1 MDPLR
6 PKSLF
11 GTDGIR
17 GIAGRDLT
25 VDLAYGV
32 GEAAGKVAGPGK
44 VLVGMDTRPSGPELS
59 HALRAGL
66 ESSGLEAVDLGV
78 MPAGGISHLTAVAQT
93 VMGVIISA
101 SHNPAHYN
109 GIKLLGP
116 DGAKLSD
123 QREAEISA
131 QVTPVD
137 GGWPSRVARAGT
149 EWTGGLDVYI
159 DWLRE
164 SVTADLSGVAVTVD
178 CANGAAYR
186 AAPRVLRLLGVDT
199 ETTADSSDGSAINHQ
214 CGATHPQWVTSRAQG
229 RIGLAL
235 DGDAD
240 RLIAVDE
247 TGFVV
252 DGDFLMAI
260 LARHLHLRKELN
272 PKLVVA
278 TVMSNLGFRTAM
290 AAQGIETI
298 RTRVGDRYVREEMM
312 RQGAVLG
319 GEQSGHII
327 FGNLAVTGDGLLTAL
342 QVLEVVASTGRTLA
356 ELRREAMHRYP
367 QVLINVE
374 VEDPGKVRDFPR
386 IWEQV
391 SKVERVLGDEGRV
404 LVRPSGTEPL
414 VRVMV
419 ECLESERAN
428 RYAQDLAEVI
438 ASAMSCPSRERRQFR
453 PYNSA

>member
-1 MDPLR
+1 MDEVGGA
-6 PKSLF
+6 SLF

-25 VDLAYGV
+25 AGLAYGV
-32 GEAAGKVAGPGK
+32 GRAAGEVAGDGR

-59 HALRAGL
+59 RALCAGL
-66 ESSGLEAVDLGV
+66 ESAGLQAVDLGV
-78 MPAGGISHLTAVAQT
+78 MPAGGISHLTAVTRA
-93 VMGVIISA
+93 VMGVVISA
-101 SHNPAHYN
+101 SHNPAAYN

-131 QVTPVD
+131 RVRPVEK
-137 GGWPSRVARAGT
+137 GGSGTALIGSEWPAALDAYIEWLAGT
-149 EWTGGLDVYI
+149 
-159 DWLRE
+159 
-164 SVTADLSGVAVTVD
+164 VTVDLSGLSVMVD

-199 ETTADSSDGSAINHQ
+199 ETTAAGGDGSAINQ
-214 CGATHPQWVTSRAQG
+214 GCGATHPQWVASRAGG

-247 TGFVV
+247 TGCVV

-260 LARHLHLRKELN
+260 LARYLHLRRQLD
-272 PKLVVA
+272 PPVVVA

-290 AAQGIETI
+290 SSQGIEI
-298 RTRVGDRYVREEMM
+298 VRTRVGDRYVREEMI
-312 RQGAVLG
+312 RRGAMLG

-342 QVLEVVASTGRTLA
+342 QLLQVVASTGRTLDD
-356 ELRREAMHRYP
+356 LRTEAMQRYP

-374 VEDPGKVRDFPR
+374 VEDPARVREFTG
-386 IWEQV
+386 IWEKV
-391 SKVERVLGDEGRV
+391 SRVERELGSEGRV

-419 ECLESERAN
+419 ECLESEPAE
-428 RYAQDLAEVI
+428 RYAEELAEVI
-438 ASAMSCPSRERRQFR
+438 ALVMNRST
-453 PYNSA
+453 

>member
-1 MDPLR
+1 MGR
-6 PKSLF
+6 NSLF

-25 VDLAYGV
+25 TDLAYAV
-32 GEAAGKVAGPGK
+32 GKAAGEVASEGR

-66 ESSGLEAVDLGV
+66 ESTGLRSVDLGV
-78 MPAGGISHLTAVAQT
+78 MPAGGISHLTAAT
-93 VMGVIISA
+93 RAAMGVVVSA
-101 SHNPAHYN
+101 SHNPAAYN

-123 QREAEISA
+123 RMEAEIS
-131 QVTPVD
+131 
-137 GGWPSRVARAGT
+137 SRVKLVDRGWSPVAARVASERAAAMDAYLEWLVGT
-149 EWTGGLDVYI
+149 V
-159 DWLRE
+159 
-164 SVTADLSGVAVTVD
+164 SADLSGLSVMVD
-178 CANGAAYR
+178 CANGAAYL
-186 AAPRVLRLLGVDT
+186 AAPRVLRMLGVDT
-199 ETTADSSDGSAINHQ
+199 HTTADRPDGSTINEG
-214 CGATHPQWVTSRAQG
+214 CGATHPQWVASRAGG

-260 LARHLHLRKELN
+260 LARHLVIEDRLH
-272 PKLVVA
+272 PPLVVA

-290 AAQGIETI
+290 SSLGIELV
-298 RTRVGDRYVREEMM
+298 RTRVGDRYVREEMIG
-312 RQGAVLG
+312 RRAVLG

-327 FGNLAVTGDGLLTAL
+327 FGDLAVTGDGLLTAL
-342 QVLEVVASTGRTLA
+342 QLLEVVASTGRTLT
-356 ELRREAMHRYP
+356 ELRTEAMRRYP

-374 VEDPGKVRDFPR
+374 VADPGRVREIDR
-386 IWEQV
+386 IWEEV
-391 SKVERVLGDEGRV
+391 SRVELELADEGRV

-419 ECLESERAN
+419 ECLESERAD
-428 RYAQDLAEVI
+428 RYAQELAGSI
-438 ASAMSCPSRERRQFR
+438 ARAM
-453 PYNSA
+453 NSPR

>member
-1 MDPLR
+1 MGR
-6 PKSLF
+6 NSLF

-25 VDLAYGV
+25 TDLAYAV
-32 GEAAGKVAGPGK
+32 GKAAGEVASEGR

-66 ESSGLEAVDLGV
+66 ESTGLRSVDLGV
-78 MPAGGISHLTAVAQT
+78 MPAGGISHLTAAT
-93 VMGVIISA
+93 RAAMGVVVSA
-101 SHNPAHYN
+101 SHNPAAYN

-123 QREAEISA
+123 RMEAEIS
-131 QVTPVD
+131 
-137 GGWPSRVARAGT
+137 SRVKLVDRGWSPVAARVASERAAAMDAYLEWLVGT
-149 EWTGGLDVYI
+149 V
-159 DWLRE
+159 
-164 SVTADLSGVAVTVD
+164 SADLSGLSVMVD
-178 CANGAAYR
+178 CANGAAYL
-186 AAPRVLRLLGVDT
+186 AAPRVLRMLGVDT
-199 ETTADSSDGSAINHQ
+199 HTTADCPDGSTINEG
-214 CGATHPQWVTSRAQG
+214 CGATHPQWVASRAGG

-260 LARHLHLRKELN
+260 LARHLVIEDRLH
-272 PKLVVA
+272 PPLVVA

-290 AAQGIETI
+290 SSLGIELV
-298 RTRVGDRYVREEMM
+298 RTRVGDRYVREEMIG
-312 RQGAVLG
+312 RRAVLG

-327 FGNLAVTGDGLLTAL
+327 FGDLAVTGDGLLTAL
-342 QVLEVVASTGRTLA
+342 QLLEVVASTGRTLT
-356 ELRREAMHRYP
+356 ELRTEAMRRYP

-374 VEDPGKVRDFPR
+374 VADPGRVREIDR
-386 IWEQV
+386 IWEEV
-391 SKVERVLGDEGRV
+391 SRVELELADEGRV

-419 ECLESERAN
+419 ECLESERAD
-428 RYAQDLAEVI
+428 RYAQELAGSI
-438 ASAMSCPSRERRQFR
+438 ARAM
-453 PYNSA
+453 NSPR